1 MSGTKKKKSSELKD
15 VPPPP
20 VRNDAGSVK
29 KPVSATNVADPTKFE
44 YSKEPAAEK
53 FLGRDFNKYSL
64 LTLHGYRV
72 GRTIGKGS
80 YATVKEATSQ
90 KHRCKVAIKIITKKN
105 TQKDYIE
112 KFLPR
117 EIEVIKILKH
127 PSIVLFNQCIET
139 TNRVYL
145 IMEYLNNGDLLEA
158 IRNRKIIPE
167 NQAAVWFAQMMA
179 GIEYCHNQ
187 GVVHRDLK
195 CENLLLDNHENLKLT
210 DFGFARSNM
219 KPLLGQPVLSETY
232 CGSYAYAA
240 PEILT
245 GCPYRPQLADIW
257 SMGVIL
263 YVMVIGRLPFDDSN
277 HRELLKQVRFGPTF
291 PHKRPI
297 SNECKNI
304 ITKILVRREDRPP
317 IGIIKQH
324 VWYQRN
330 VPVSVIRECEPD
342 KGRRHSMPV
351 NPISEMKESKS
362 PGVMRP
368 SDQPAASDMSKALE
382 TLRKDRGRGITPVG
396 TPTLTPVGSPTQIL
410 TNTKGS
416 PTHSVTKKEGAS
428 HDTQGTDDS
437 DQVSQ
442 YASAK
447 EII

>member
-1 MSGTKKKKSSELKD
+1 MSAKKKKSSELKD
-15 VPPPP
+15 VPPPVSP
-20 VRNDAGSVK
+20 LKKDAGPAK

-158 IRNRKIIPE
+158 VRSRKIIPE
-167 NQAAVWFAQMMA
+167 NLASIWFAQMMA

-317 IGIIKQH
+317 IAIIKQH

-330 VPVSVIRECEPD
+330 VPASVIRDYEPD

-351 NPISEMKESKS
+351 KPIPDLKTPDTGTKTIE
-362 PGVMRP
+362 
-368 SDQPAASDMSKALE
+368 QPASSDLSKAIE
-382 TLRKDRGRGITPVG
+382 TLRKDRGRGITPLG
-396 TPTLTPVGSPTQIL
+396 SPMQSPTQSL
-410 TNTKGS
+410 
-416 PTHSVTKKEGAS
+416 TKKDSTSQE
-428 HDTQGTDDS
+428 TQGTEGEA
-437 DQVSQ
+437 SQ